1 MGGGSWA
8 TALAKLLLQNCD
20 TITWYM
26 RRDDRIE
33 DFKHL
38 RHNPAYLTDVVFD
51 IDRVNFSSDIN
62 DVCSVADTLLF
73 VTPSPYFL
81 SHVNKIKTDI
91 SGKSVVSAVKGIVP
105 ESNELI
111 SDYMVNHFGVSRDR
125 VLVVSGPCHAE
136 EVALDRPSYLTVG
149 CADVHLASLFASVLE
164 SKRSH
169 AITSTDVEG
178 IEYGAVLKNVYAI
191 AAGII
196 HGMKIGDNMT
206 AILISNAIREMERF
220 LSEVAPR
227 PRQICD
233 SVYLG
238 DLLVTAYSRFSRN
251 HNFGSMIGRG
261 YSVKS
266 ARMEM
271 EQTAE
276 GFYGTKCIYDINKLH
291 GVDMPILTA
300 VYSILYNGVPASR
313 AIASLAR
320 QLN

>member
-51 IDRVNFSSDIN
+51 IDRINFSSDIN

-111 SDYMVNHFGVSRDR
+111 SD
-125 VLVVSGPCHAE
+125 
-136 EVALDRPSYLTVG
+136 
-149 CADVHLASLFASVLE
+149 
-164 SKRSH
+164 
-169 AITSTDVEG
+169 
-178 IEYGAVLKNVYAI
+178 
-191 AAGII
+191 
-196 HGMKIGDNMT
+196 
-206 AILISNAIREMERF
+206 
-220 LSEVAPR
+220 
-227 PRQICD
+227 
-233 SVYLG
+233 
-238 DLLVTAYSRFSRN
+238 
-251 HNFGSMIGRG
+251 
-261 YSVKS
+261 
-266 ARMEM
+266 
-271 EQTAE
+271 
-276 GFYGTKCIYDINKLH
+276 
-291 GVDMPILTA
+291 
-300 VYSILYNGVPASR
+300 
-313 AIASLAR
+313 
-320 QLN
+320 

>member
-51 IDRVNFSSDIN
+51 IDRINFSSDIN

-136 EVALDRPSYLTVG
+136 EVALVRPSYLTVG